1 MQWPTAPQQPVA
13 FSVSQMDFRQKD
25 PAMTDIILARS
36 ATVRSFKLPP
46 RAMPV
51 VFAFF
56 MSAIMSF
63 LMSCVIVA
71 ANNGI
76 SPDYLARVL
85 SAYRVSMPTA
95 FSCVLMVR
103 PLALKL
109 ASLLVR
115 LPG

>member
-1 MQWPTAPQQPVA
+1 
-13 FSVSQMDFRQKD
+13 
-25 PAMTDIILARS
+25 MTDITLARP
-36 ATVRSFKLPP
+36 ATARSFKLPP

-56 MSAIMSF
+56 MSAIMSL